1 MKTDRVLLLLAVALT
16 ASCSAAERSARPDVV
31 GLGAPLLSGGH
42 STGFADSSETIVDA
56 SVLSSEPGFVAES
69 EATLRRRALLS
80 TRWHRTLL
88 ALVNTER
95 AGAGL
100 APLCL
105 SNKLNAAAQAHANDQ
120 AAMRTM
126 TRFSSNGARL
136 WQRLLRHGFRGFT
149 WLGESVA
156 RGFTC
161 VQGVFGHLRVATGR
175 LRACCKQR
183 NEVFSCH
190 LPCRAAL

>member
-31 GLGAPLLSGGH
+31 VGLGAPLLSGGH
-42 STGFADSSETIVDA
+42 STGFADSNETIVDA
-56 SVLSSEPGFVAES
+56 SVLPSEPGLVAEA
-69 EATLRRRALLS
+69 EAPLQRRALLS
-80 TRWHRTLL
+80 TRWHRALL
-88 ALVNTER
+88 ALVNAER

-161 VQGVFGHLRVATGR
+161 VQGVFEHL
-175 LRACCKQR
+175 
-183 NEVFSCH
+183 
-190 LPCRAAL
+190 